1 MRYIVFVLTLII
13 IVETALLFRRNYE
26 KIELLNAIKIA
37 KAEMLQARAILAKT
51 NQLLELEKLKGFVTK
66 DEGWGKIG
74 YIVPK
79 KGRAK

>member
-37 KAEMLQARAILAKT
+37 KTEMLQAKEMLAKT
-51 NQLLELEKLKGFVTK
+51 NQLLELEKLKQFVTK
-66 DEGWGKIG
+66 DEGWTSK
-74 YIVPK
+74 YK
-79 KGRAK
+79 KVR